1 MANVYEKVKSVLN
14 SSGIEKNYRILV
26 LSDGIISDQEKTLEE
41 AEKIKNFVKRS
52 NVQLDMI
59 QVMAWLILGQ
69 FLQY

>member
-14 SSGIEKNYRILV
+14 SSGIGKNYRILV
-26 LSDGIISDQEKTLEE
+26 LSDGIIDDQEKTLEE
-41 AEKIKNFVKRS
+41 AEKIKNFVKSS